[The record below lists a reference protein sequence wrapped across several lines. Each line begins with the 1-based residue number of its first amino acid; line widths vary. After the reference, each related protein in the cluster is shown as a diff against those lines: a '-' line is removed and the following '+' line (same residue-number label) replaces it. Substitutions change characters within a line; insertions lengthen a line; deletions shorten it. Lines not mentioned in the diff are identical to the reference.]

1 VIERLEDRHL
11 LATQLLPDLMPWAN
25 ASRGYLYNWS
35 IDTLTMP
42 GHTLLRLT
50 AANANIGTG
59 VMQLVGGAPNG
70 DGTQQVF
77 QRIFN
82 SDGTFTDR
90 LAGNFVYHPT
100 HHHFHF
106 ENFCEYD
113 LLARPDDNSVGSLV
127 AGGSKTSFCL
137 EDVDVYNKSLPGA
150 PQSPVYV
157 DCSDVLQ
164 GVSVGWA
171 DVYTSQLDGQ
181 WVDITGVPDGKYWLQ
196 IVDDPQNRLVES
208 NENNNTTRIAIDLHV
223 NDDTRAT
230 AYDVGAL
237 SSPISYDEFVGSS
250 DPNDFYKLT
259 VKSPQTLTLNM
270 NGLSDDA
277 DLKLLGASGNPIA
290 KSAAGG
296 NIAESI
302 VESVGPGTYYVQVL
316 AFSGDTTY
324 HLAMSQSPVT
334 APAAPSNLIATP
346 LSASQIK
353 LTWIDNADNNTNY
366 IVERSTD
373 GKLFTPLP
381 SIGDVATFT
390 DSGLSSGKKYYYEVR
405 ATLGALSSDFSNI
418 ASATTHSS
426 LTLIAAG
433 STWKY
438 LDNGTDQKSGWRATS
453 FNDSTW
459 KSGKAQLGYGDGD
472 EATVVKFGSN
482 SSRKYITTYFRQ
494 KFTLKDPTQITSLSA
509 QLIRDDGAAVFL
521 NNHEVW
527 RSNMPTGTIG
537 YRTLA
542 TKSITGSDESKW
554 QIASI
559 NKSWLLAGTNL
570 IAVEIHQSSPS
581 SPDISFDFKLTGIST
596 PPPALAGAVALG
608 SLFSKTPVDSL
619 AAGILS

>member
-1 VIERLEDRHL
+1 MLRQDADLFGLSLPRAIRFRRLSGSTLFPHNRHGSGCRRIGMSYALYGRRSMVEWLEDRRL

-50 AANANIGTG
+50 AANANVGAG

-70 DGTQQVF
+70 DGTQQVN

-137 EDVDVYNKSLPGA
+137 EDVDAYNMSLPGA
-150 PQSPVYV
+150 PKSPVYIE
-157 DCSDVLQ
+157 CSDVLQ

-208 NENNNTTRIAIDLHV
+208 NETNNTARIAIDLHV
-223 NDDTRAT
+223 NDNTRGS
-230 AYDVGAL
+230 AYDVGTLAG
-237 SSPISYDEFVGSS
+237 PISFDEFVGQS

-277 DLKLLGASGNPIA
+277 DLKLLDASGNQIA

-296 NIAESI
+296 NVAESI
-302 VESVGPGTYYVQVL
+302 AQAVGAGTYYV
-316 AFSGDTTY
+316 
-324 HLAMSQSPVT
+324 
-334 APAAPSNLIATP
+334 
-346 LSASQIK
+346 
-353 LTWIDNADNNTNY
+353 
-366 IVERSTD
+366 
-373 GKLFTPLP
+373 
-381 SIGDVATFT
+381 
-390 DSGLSSGKKYYYEVR
+390 
-405 ATLGALSSDFSNI
+405 
-418 ASATTHSS
+418 
-426 LTLIAAG
+426 
-433 STWKY
+433 
-438 LDNGTDQKSGWRATS
+438 
-453 FNDSTW
+453 
-459 KSGKAQLGYGDGD
+459 
-472 EATVVKFGSN
+472 
-482 SSRKYITTYFRQ
+482 
-494 KFTLKDPTQITSLSA
+494 
-509 QLIRDDGAAVFL
+509 
-521 NNHEVW
+521 
-527 RSNMPTGTIG
+527 
-537 YRTLA
+537 
-542 TKSITGSDESKW
+542 
-554 QIASI
+554 
-559 NKSWLLAGTNL
+559 
-570 IAVEIHQSSPS
+570 
-581 SPDISFDFKLTGIST
+581 
-596 PPPALAGAVALG
+596 
-608 SLFSKTPVDSL
+608 
-619 AAGILS
+619 